1 MSPTGNIDVAAKAM
15 IEEIIRVCAARLGAD
30 ATSAPADV
38 PAASGWTLTV
48 PVTGAAEGRLVIW
61 FDRASAAAYV
71 RTVAGTPEG
80 EAAPADEAIA
90 DRLVELVQE
99 AAAD

>member
-71 RTVAGTPEG
+71 RTVAGKLQH
-80 EAAPADEAIA
+80 
-90 DRLVELVQE
+90 DRLDFRIPCV
-99 AAAD
+99 DGYRRS